1 MVTNEEHCT
10 TLMQLHQHAKHRA
23 TTGNSALRWVATT
36 TRAAPRCALQR
47 GSTTVMITVLVA
59 DDEPMIRR
67 ALADMLNEQPGV
79 SVIGVARDRD
89 GAVAL
94 AGLLRPTVAV
104 LDVRMPGGGA
114 EAARQIG
121 LVSPRTRLVAHS
133 AFDDRPSRTAMLA
146 AGAGDYIVKGTP
158 AADIV
163 ARVLAAAAE
172 TRAS

>member
-1 MVTNEEHCT
+1 M
-10 TLMQLHQHAKHRA
+10 
-23 TTGNSALRWVATT
+23 
-36 TRAAPRCALQR
+36 P
-47 GSTTVMITVLVA
+47 ITVLVA

-79 SVIGVARDRD
+79 AVVGVARDRD

-94 AGLLRPTVAV
+94 ARLLRPTVAL

-133 AFDDRPSRTAMLA
+133 AFDDRPSRTAMQA
-146 AGAGDYIVKGTP
+146 AGAGAYIVKGTP
-158 AADIV
+158 AADIIAQVRAV
-163 ARVLAAAAE
+163 AGD
-172 TRAS
+172 TRA